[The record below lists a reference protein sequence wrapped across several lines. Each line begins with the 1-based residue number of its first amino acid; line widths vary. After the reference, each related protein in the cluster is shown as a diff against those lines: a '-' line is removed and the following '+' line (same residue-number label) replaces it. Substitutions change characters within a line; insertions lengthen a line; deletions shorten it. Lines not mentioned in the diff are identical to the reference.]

1 LNAVDLGGYTF
12 TIDAMAGFDENIVR
26 EYFEWNGFLVR
37 QLRKYSV
44 QSVKKLSGGETTMM
58 VYNPAAPANSALRNF
73 QLFSADMA
81 TIRQAIVVVKGW
93 HRSRF
98 TPAILKSS
106 AKLYNFLKK
115 DVISQAD
122 SYFNLA
128 TSAGEPEQINESAE
142 YAKILVLP
150 GLPTSEPQRSE
161 SIALLKECGVDGI
174 VAFSTILE
182 SLLRQVEVNHSYQKS
197 ELLQL
202 MRVLKMYD
210 MVKDP
215 QLTLFQ

>member
-1 LNAVDLGGYTF
+1 
-12 TIDAMAGFDENIVR
+12 
-26 EYFEWNGFLVR
+26 
-37 QLRKYSV
+37 
-44 QSVKKLSGGETTMM
+44 
-58 VYNPAAPANSALRNF
+58 
-73 QLFSADMA
+73 
-81 TIRQAIVVVKGW
+81 
-93 HRSRF
+93 
-98 TPAILKSS
+98 
-106 AKLYNFLKK
+106 LKK